1 MELKELAAV
10 LRKLKVEH
18 DLDSLDIILL
28 ASIEPEARVMPT
40 IRRFRLTSS
49 ATAHARLKKLIKNN
63 FVNIEQSETNLRT
76 KNLVL
81 TGKLEEILLCLRT
94 ANQPN

>member
-1 MELKELAAV
+1 MELNELGTL
-10 LRKLKVEH
+10 LRNLKTEH

-28 ASIEPEARVMPT
+28 ASIGPEARVMPT

-49 ATAHARLKKLIKNN
+49 ATAHARLKKLIKNE
-63 FVNIEQSETNLRT
+63 FVHIEPSTTNLRE

-81 TGKLEEILLCLRT
+81 TDKLERLLCT
-94 ANQPN
+94 TTKHQ

>member
-63 FVNIEQSETNLRT
+63 FVHVEQSETNLRT

-81 TGKLEEILLCLRT
+81 TKKLEEILLCIRT

>member
-1 MELKELAAV
+1 MELNELGAL
-10 LRKLKVEH
+10 LRKLKTEH

-28 ASIEPEARVMPT
+28 ASIGPEARVMPT

-63 FVNIEQSETNLRT
+63 FVHIEQSETNLRT

-81 TGKLEEILLCLRT
+81 TDRLQEILDGRDSQT
-94 ANQPN
+94 

>member
-10 LRKLKVEH
+10 LHKLKVEH

-63 FVNIEQSETNLRT
+63 FVHIEQSETNLRT

-81 TGKLEEILLCLRT
+81 TRKLEEILLCLRT
-94 ANQPN
+94 ANRPN

>member
-63 FVNIEQSETNLRT
+63 FVHIEQSETNLRT

-81 TGKLEEILLCLRT
+81 TDRLQEILNETLVR
-94 ANQPN
+94 

>member
-63 FVNIEQSETNLRT
+63 FVHIEQSETNLRT

-81 TGKLEEILLCLRT
+81 TNHLQEILDGRD
-94 ANQPN
+94 NQDR

>member
-1 MELKELAAV
+1 MELNELGAL
-10 LRKLKVEH
+10 LRNLKTEH

-28 ASIEPEARVMPT
+28 ASIGPEARVMPT

-49 ATAHARLKKLIKNN
+49 ATAHARLKKLIKNE
-63 FVNIEQSETNLRT
+63 FVHIEPSTTNLRE

-81 TGKLEEILLCLRT
+81 TDKLERLLC
-94 ANQPN
+94 ANTKNQKD

>member
-63 FVNIEQSETNLRT
+63 FVHIEQSETNLRT

-81 TGKLEEILLCLRT
+81 TKKLEEILLCLRT
-94 ANQPN
+94 ANRPN

>member
-18 DLDSLDIILL
+18 DLDSLDIVLL

-81 TGKLEEILLCLRT
+81 TDRLQEILDGRD
-94 ANQPN
+94 NQDR